1 MQVFGALMHRV
12 GDVAG
17 LGTKVFDDLVMDK
30 KDGEWLP
37 ELAIS
42 LDAMAAKCTTLS
54 RIARSVIAG
63 EQQDA

>member
-1 MQVFGALMHRV
+1 MQVFSALMHRV

-17 LGTKVFDDLVMDK
+17 LGSKVFDDLVITE

-37 ELAIS
+37 ELAAS

-54 RIARSVIAG
+54 RTVRLELSREKQGA
-63 EQQDA
+63 